1 MPFLN
6 KLAKKLPTRML
17 RKMYYSPVG
26 SKLVKI
32 YDNVNKDNDKLEV
45 YETRQGFK
53 MYLSPAA
60 PGERA
65 IIYNAYE
72 PEVVALFTSLLH
84 KDSIVFDIGAW
95 IGNYTLLAAT
105 KAKQVI
111 ALETNPDNISRIN
124 DNMSLNE
131 GFDKIITVLN
141 IGAKQQKNCCIT

>member
-1 MPFLN
+1 
-6 KLAKKLPTRML
+6 ML

-53 MYLSPAA
+53 MHLSSAA

-95 IGNYTLLAAT
+95 IGNYYYYYTLLAAT
-105 KAKQVI
+105 MTKQVI
-111 ALETNPDNISRIN
+111 VLKTNHNNVGRIKHNISR
-124 DNMSLNE
+124 
-131 GFDKIITVLN
+131 
-141 IGAKQQKNCCIT
+141 

>member
-111 ALETNPDNISRIN
+111 ALETNSDSISRIN
-124 DNMSLNE
+124 DNMSLNV

-141 IGAKQQKNCCIT
+141 TGASNKKTVGC

>member
-1 MPFLN
+1 
-6 KLAKKLPTRML
+6 ML
-17 RKMYYSPVG
+17 RKIYYSPIG

-45 YETRQGFK
+45 YEIRQGFK
-53 MYLSPAA
+53 MYLSPAT

-72 PEVVALFTSLLH
+72 PKVVALFTSLLR

-111 ALETNPDNISRIN
+111 ALETNPDNIARLKSNI
-124 DNMSLNE
+124 SLNE
-131 GFDKIITVLN
+131 GFDKIITILN
-141 IGAKQQKNCCIT
+141 IGASNKKSCST

>member
-1 MPFLN
+1 
-6 KLAKKLPTRML
+6 ML
-17 RKMYYSPVG
+17 RTIYYSPID

-32 YDNVNKDNDKLEV
+32 YDNVNKDNDKLGA

-53 MYLSPAA
+53 MYISPAT

-72 PEVVALFTSLLH
+72 PKVVALFTSLLR
-84 KDSIVFDIGAW
+84 KDSVVFDIGAW

-111 ALETNPDNISRIN
+111 ALETNLIISL
-124 DNMSLNE
+124 SHQ
-131 GFDKIITVLN
+131 V
-141 IGAKQQKNCCIT
+141 

>member
-1 MPFLN
+1 
-6 KLAKKLPTRML
+6 ML
-17 RKMYYSPVG
+17 RKLYYSPVG
-26 SKLVKI
+26 KKLVKI
-32 YDNVNKDNDKLEV
+32 YDNFNKVNDRLEV

-65 IIYNAYE
+65 IIYSAYD

-84 KDSIVFDIGAW
+84 NDSIVFDTGAW
-95 IGNYTLLAAT
+95 IGNYTLLAET

-111 ALETNPDNISRIN
+111 ALEANLANIARIK

-131 GFDKIITVLN
+131 GFDKIITVVN
-141 IGAKQQKNCCIT
+141 YRANTSYRNRTTWNQKSN

>member
-53 MYLSPAA
+53 MYFSPAA

-111 ALETNPDNISRIN
+111 CVGNQP
-124 DNMSLNE
+124 
-131 GFDKIITVLN
+131 
-141 IGAKQQKNCCIT
+141 

>member
-6 KLAKKLPTRML
+6 KPAKKLPARTL
-17 RKMYYSPVG
+17 RRMYYSPVG

-72 PEVVALFTSLLH
+72 PEVVALLTSLLH

-111 ALETNPDNISRIN
+111 SWKPILIVSAASMILCR
-124 DNMSLNE
+124 
-131 GFDKIITVLN
+131 
-141 IGAKQQKNCCIT
+141 

>member
-1 MPFLN
+1 
-6 KLAKKLPTRML
+6 
-17 RKMYYSPVG
+17 
-26 SKLVKI
+26 
-32 YDNVNKDNDKLEV
+32 
-45 YETRQGFK
+45 

-60 PGERA
+60 PGEHA

-111 ALETNPDNISRIN
+111 ALETNSDNISRIN

-131 GFDKIITVLN
+131 GFDMIITVLN
-141 IGAKQQKNCCIT
+141 IRASNKKTIGST